1 MKLIV
6 DFYIRAIYIPM
17 RLIISFFMFSIIL
30 SGFMTAA
37 HAFEPVSDGKAG
49 ITLCDD
55 CQGKNADSTQDQDDA
70 PAKSCD
76 LSCHNCCAGHV
87 GFLSSASVNLVSASA
102 TLSPLYEQKLADAFL
117 FSLLRPPR
125 ILV

>member
-1 MKLIV
+1 
-6 DFYIRAIYIPM
+6 M
-17 RLIISFFMFSIIL
+17 RLIISFLMFSIIL

-37 HAFEPVSDGKAG
+37 HAFEPAFDGKAG

-55 CQGKNADSTQDQDDA
+55 CQGNNTDDTQNQEDV

-76 LSCHNCCAGHV
+76 LSCHSCCAGNV
-87 GFLSSASVNLVSASA
+87 GFISSTSVNLVSASA
-102 TLSPLYEQKLADAFL
+102 MLSPLYEQKMADAFL

>member
-1 MKLIV
+1 
-6 DFYIRAIYIPM
+6 M
-17 RLIISFFMFSIIL
+17 RLIVFFLMFSIIL
-30 SGFMTAA
+30 NGFMTAA
-37 HAFEPVSDGKAG
+37 HAYEPVSDEKAG
-49 ITLCDD
+49 VTLCDD
-55 CQGKNADSTQDQDDA
+55 YQGNNADNTQDQDA

-76 LSCHNCCAGHV
+76 LSCHSCCAGNV
-87 GFLSSASVNLVSASA
+87 GFLSFASVNLVCASA